1 MFSPDLVRHFFK
13 MAAKDGLPEKR
24 ITADGLDLMRRYPW
38 AGNVR
43 ELENLV
49 RRLAAL
55 YPQEEINADVIEA
68 ELKAD
73 LRPAEPSSTSMSN
86 EDITIAQAVELNMQR
101 YFLSYGDDLPPV
113 GLYQRV
119 LEEVEYPLILSC
131 LTATHGNQ
139 IKAAELLGLNR
150 NTLRKKIRELGVN
163 IYKNTKNDLG
173 R

>member
-1 MFSPDLVRHFFK
+1 
-13 MAAKDGLPEKR
+13 
-24 ITADGLDLMRRYPW
+24 MRRYPW

-55 YPQEEINADVIEA
+55 YPQEEINAEVIEA

-73 LRPAEPSSTSMSN
+73 LRPTEPSSNSMAN
-86 EDITIAQAVELNMQR
+86 EDVTIGQAVELNMQR
-101 YFLSYGDDLPPV
+101 YFFSYGDDLPPV

-163 IYKNTKNDLG
+163 IYKSTKSE